1 MLADEWLF
9 WRIVNAGLATIAEAD
24 ALALADLVRAN
35 VMLRC
40 ARRSRANAEEVVS
53 NGSAI

>member
-35 VMLRC
+35 VMLDVREDLE
-40 ARRSRANAEEVVS
+40 RMPRKS
-53 NGSAI
+53 

>member
-24 ALALADLVRAN
+24 ALDIGDLVRAN
-35 VMLRC
+35 VMLDVREDLD
-40 ARRSRANAEEVVS
+40 RIPRPK
-53 NGSAI
+53 